1 MRCLKEADLMRFVDG
16 SMPSAAH
23 EAVQRH
29 VHGCVRCAGELQH
42 LTAIG
47 NRIDAW
53 LAALAPEDAIPIDAP
68 ESLAR
73 LRGRI
78 HERPTAARK
87 RALVWAAAVASACI
101 VAIAMGIH
109 GHPSIITSRAKP
121 NMHAATTEFPQKPLG
136 QLPSLSTPPVRA
148 AHRRPRPDRPQ
159 TTADYLP
166 LDSGVPMQMGVV
178 VRVTL
183 PANAFAR
190 FGASGSG
197 NLQADVLVGEDGIAH
212 AIRLVPRE

>member
-16 SMPSAAH
+16 SMPNAAH

-29 VHGCVRCAGELQH
+29 VHGCVRCAGELQR

-47 NRIDAW
+47 SRIDAW
-53 LAALAPEDAIPIDAP
+53 LAILAPEDAIPIDAP

-78 HERPTAARK
+78 QERPTPARK
-87 RALVWAAAVASACI
+87 WALVWAAAVASACI
-101 VAIAMGIH
+101 VVIAIGIH
-109 GHPSIITSRAKP
+109 GHQSVITSRAKP
-121 NMHAATTEFPQKPLG
+121 DMHATTTEFPQAPLG
-136 QLPSLSTPPVRA
+136 QLPSVSTRPVRA
-148 AHRRPRPDRPQ
+148 AHGRPRPDRPQ
-159 TTADYLP
+159 ATADYLP
-166 LDSGVPMQMGVV
+166 LDSGVPMQMGVI

-183 PANAFAR
+183 PAATFAR

-212 AIRLVPRE
+212 AIRLVPRK